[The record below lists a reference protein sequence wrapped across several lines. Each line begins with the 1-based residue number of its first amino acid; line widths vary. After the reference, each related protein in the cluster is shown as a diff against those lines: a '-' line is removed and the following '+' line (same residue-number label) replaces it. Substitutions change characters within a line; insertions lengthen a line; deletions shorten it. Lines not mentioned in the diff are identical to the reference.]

1 MKRTDNTQQTDEPTT
16 ESTRRSVLKRT
27 EDDATSPINLTRR
40 NVMRTTAAAGVAG
53 LGMGAGFAGSA
64 AAGGLDEFQ
73 NLTVSDDN
81 RIVNEDGET
90 FKMRGLSIPDPKRL
104 HRTRNLRGKT
114 PTQLVDTVTNNE
126 AGWHPRV
133 IRVPAQPQDIGTRDD
148 GSHHP
153 MGHTGPEYEF
163 GELESPQ
170 AVDDDRRKQRPAQPQ
185 AFTREELEEYLEN
198 YYDPIVERC
207 KERGV
212 YCIVD
217 YHRHWHEQ
225 PPGIEE
231 PAYAENHLP
240 YDSEYTNYWAY
251 NSHEMFG
258 EDAPGSWGYVDQKY
272 IEETPGDDYV
282 EGISEGNLEGTPYAY
297 ENWTV
302 NQELLDEVLMF
313 WDVVAERYGEMDH
326 VLFEPYNEPTA
337 PGIWGPVEGCGAFKQ
352 KPLWDTFLD
361 EFMGPIIEKIR
372 EYQSDRVL
380 LVGVPGWCQSVQA
393 LHWRNFNDAGY
404 DNIAVTWH
412 NYAGHD
418 VSQMNN
424 WFNDTNYQSP
434 DAVEA
439 ETGEDLES
447 PYLPVEDDPYE
458 QECYGWEA
466 YEAAGLQNA
475 MDHHPVAITE
485 FGWINDADVS
495 HWLRGTTTGQGTLPE
510 YGVPFLDQVEGDDR
524 ISWVGWCADVRWLPK
539 MFDNPNAL
547 EEGELDLVNDNFYDT
562 PFEDIPVGCDELPC
576 EWDLIGG
583 EDSGVYIKQMLE
595 EHKDDTVPFD
605 TRTIGDGDD
614 GGDGN
619 ETISVG
625 EYEARDL
632 DDDGRYEDVTG
643 DNETTHGD
651 VNALFQNRNADGVR
665 NNPEKFDFDGNGRF
679 GFSDILELL
688 EKI

>member
-1 MKRTDNTQQTDEPTT
+1 MQPTDTTQQTDESTAT
-16 ESTRRSVLKRT
+16 NEDTRRSVLAQAET
-27 EDDATSPINLTRR
+27 DGTSPISVTRR

-53 LGMGAGFAGSA
+53 LGLSAGFAGTA
-64 AAGGLDEFQ
+64 AAGGIDEFQ

-114 PTQLVDTVTNNE
+114 PEQLLDLVTNNE

-153 MGHTGPEYEF
+153 MGHTGPEYEY

-170 AVDDDRRKQRPAQPQ
+170 AVDSDRRKQRPAQPQ
-185 AFTREELEEYLEN
+185 AFTQAELEDYLDN
-198 YYDPIVERC
+198 YYEPIVERC

-212 YCIVD
+212 YCIID

-231 PAYAENHLP
+231 PSYAENHLP
-240 YDSEYTNYWAY
+240 YDSDYTNYWAY

-258 EDAPGSWGYVDQKY
+258 EDAPGSWGYVDQTY
-272 IEETPGDDYV
+272 IQETPGDDYV
-282 EGISEGNLEGTPYAY
+282 EGLNEGNLEGTPYAY

-313 WDVVAERYGEMDH
+313 WDEVAERYADEPH
-326 VLFEPYNEPTA
+326 VIFEPYNEPTA
-337 PGIWGPVEGCGAFKQ
+337 PGIWGPVEGCGAYKQ

-361 EFMGPIIEKIR
+361 DFMGPIIEKIR

-393 LHWRNFNDAGY
+393 LHWRNFNEAGY

-424 WFNDTNYQSP
+424 WFNDTEYQSP

-439 ETGEDLES
+439 ETGEELEA
-447 PYLPVEDDPYE
+447 PYLPVDDDPYE
-458 QECYGWEA
+458 ESCYGWEA

-485 FGWINDADVS
+485 FGWINNADVS

-510 YGVPFLDQVEGDDR
+510 YGEPFLDQVEGDDR
-524 ISWVGWCADVRWLPK
+524 VSWVGWCADVRWLPK
-539 MFDNPNAL
+539 MFEVPWET

-562 PFEDIPVGCDELPC
+562 PFEDIPVGCEEPPC
-576 EWDLIGG
+576 EWNLIGG
-583 EDSGVYIKQMLE
+583 EDSGVYLKQMLAD
-595 EHKDDTVPFD
+595 HRDDQVPFD
-605 TRTIGDGDD
+605 TSPV
-614 GGDGN
+614 GN

-625 EYEARDL
+625 DYEAQDT
-632 DDDGRYEDVTG
+632 DDDGLYEDVTG
-643 DNETTHGD
+643 DGETSHED
-651 VNALFQNRNADGVR
+651 VDALFENLESDGVQ
-665 NNPEKFDFDGNGRF
+665 NNSEQFDFDENGRI
-679 GFSDILELL
+679 GFSDVLELL
-688 EKI
+688 RKI

>member
-1 MKRTDNTQQTDEPTT
+1 MQPNDNTQRTDE
-16 ESTRRSVLKRT
+16 STATNENTRQSVLNAN
-27 EDDATSPINLTRR
+27 DATSPISLTRR
-40 NVMRTTAAAGVAG
+40 NMMRATAGTGVAALG
-53 LGMGAGFAGSA
+53 LGAGFAGSA
-64 AAGGLDEFQ
+64 AAGGIAEFQ

-104 HRTRNLRGKT
+104 HRTRHLRGKT
-114 PTQLVDTVTNNE
+114 PEQLLDMVTNNE

-133 IRVPAQPQDIGTRDD
+133 IRVPAQPQDIGE
-148 GSHHP
+148 HP
-153 MGHTGPEYEF
+153 MGHTGPEYEY

-170 AVDDDRRKQRPAQPQ
+170 AVDDDRRKQRPAQPA
-185 AFTREELEEYLEN
+185 AFTRAELEDYLEN

-225 PPGIEE
+225 PPGIEQ
-231 PAYAENHLP
+231 PSYAENHLP
-240 YDSEYTNYWAY
+240 YNSEYTNYWAY

-258 EDAPGSWGYVDQKY
+258 KDAPGSWGYVDQKY
-272 IEETPGDDYV
+272 IKETPGDGYV
-282 EGISEGNLEGTPYAY
+282 RDIHSESDLPGTPYAY

-302 NQELLDEVLMF
+302 NQELLEEVLMF
-313 WDVVAERYGEMDH
+313 WDVVAKRYGEMDH
-326 VLFEPYNEPTA
+326 VIFEPYNEPTA
-337 PGIWGPVEGCGAFKQ
+337 PGIWGPVEGCSAYKQ
-352 KPLWDTFLD
+352 KPLWDTYLD

-424 WFNDTNYQSP
+424 WFNDTHYKSP
-434 DAVEA
+434 EAVEA

-447 PYLPVEDDPYE
+447 PYLPVSDHPDNL
-458 QECYGWEA
+458 QDCYGWEA

-475 MDHHPVAITE
+475 MEHHPIAVTE
-485 FGWINDADVS
+485 FGWINDTDVS

-510 YGVPFLDQVEGDDR
+510 YGVPFLNQVEEDDR

-539 MFDNPNAL
+539 MFDNPNAP

-562 PFEDIPVGCDELPC
+562 SFEDIPVGCEELPC
-576 EWDLIGG
+576 EWNLIGG
-583 EDSGVYIKQMLE
+583 ENSGEYLKEQLE
-595 EHKDDTVPFD
+595 AHKDDQVPFE
-605 TRTIGDGDD
+605 TRTIGGGAND
-614 GGDGN
+614 GGDGSD
-619 ETISVG
+619 TISVG
-625 EYEARDL
+625 DHEARDTN
-632 DDDGRYEDVTG
+632 DDGLYEDVDG
-643 DNETTHGD
+643 DGETTHED
-651 VNALFQNRNADGVR
+651 VNAFFENLESDGVQE
-665 NNPEKFDFDGNGRF
+665 NSDAFDFDGNGEI
-679 GFSDILELL
+679 GFADVLELL
-688 EKI
+688 NRI